1 MAESAEWNDA
11 ISYEEFLKTSRE
23 NVELIKARFNDLSIN
38 ESEQE
43 LLTNIQNEIKILV
56 LGTARCND
64 TAGVLP
70 ILARIASM
78 ASPKVKLRILDSDKH
93 AEYHQNFRVNGKRK
107 TPVVLFLS
115 PEYEELCRWVERP
128 NAAYQ
133 IINEKNNPV
142 LEERRNGLKTL
153 YSDPEIQRQA
163 LNELLDLLLRSD
175 YILGRR

>member
-1 MAESAEWNDA
+1 MAENTEWNDA
-11 ISYEEFLKTSRE
+11 ISYEEFLKTTRE
-23 NVELIKARFNDLSIN
+23 NVEIIKARFNDVPMN

-43 LLTNIQNEIKILV
+43 LISSIQNDIKILV

-70 ILARIASM
+70 ILARIASV
-78 ASPKVKLRILDSDKH
+78 ASPKVELRILDSDKH
-93 AEYHQNFRVNGKRK
+93 AKYHQNFRVNGKLK

-115 PEYEELCRWVERP
+115 NEYEELCRWVERP

-133 IINEKNNPV
+133 IINEKSKPN
-142 LEERRNGLKTL
+142 LEERRNGLKAL

-163 LNELLDLLLRSD
+163 LNEFMDLLLRSD
-175 YILGRR
+175 YILGRH